1 MRATLPSM
9 PMPPPPRLLPQLALA
24 LLLPLPAVAQAVP
37 RPPTGLRCAAST
49 SSSVT
54 LDWMD
59 SSAPGSIHIYD
70 LEAGSTAAKARDFPF
85 ASVTV
90 AAPATPSP
98 SLGFGAKATIEEL
111 RPSTDYF
118 FKVRA
123 HCSESGLL
131 GCHGGAE
138 QMIAGWSNFS
148 AVIPCTTKAADDEE
162 PPPAPA
168 TPVGG
173 GVETMWLE
181 VFRVTENMM
190 PWPDF
195 LANHNTGDLHGDVA
209 FMSRGSGRF
218 FNFSFSPVLPSS
230 SGILKASES
239 ASESV

>member
-1 MRATLPSM
+1 M
-9 PMPPPPRLLPQLALA
+9 PMPPPTKALALA
-24 LLLPLPAVAQAVP
+24 LLLPLAAAQAVP
-37 RPPTGLRCAAST
+37 RPPTGLRCAAAT

-70 LEAGSTAAKARDFPF
+70 LEAGSTAAEARDFPF

-230 SGILKASES
+230 SGILKASEP